1 MVNVLF
7 ASVLIKLKM
16 IEETKPFFML
26 KFGES
31 DSEKFAMEDKIS
43 RTRRKNK
50 IAYKDVINFLKAE
63 IDFADKNYEKSI
75 NAMIEYLASESNREK
90 IYA

>member
-7 ASVLIKLKM
+7 TSVLIKLKM
-16 IEETKPFFML
+16 IEESKSFFML

-31 DSEKFAMEDKIS
+31 DSEKFVLDEKIS

-50 IAYKDVINFLKAE
+50 IAYKDVMNFLKAE
-63 IDFADKNYEKSI
+63 IDFSDKNY
-75 NAMIEYLASESNREK
+75 
-90 IYA
+90 